1 MKSIFKLNSLNF
13 LLIILVIMLTT
24 YSTIV
29 NVKYPLIGLD
39 VKEQQNQWFVN
50 TIYSKGWAKD
60 QSINVGDR
68 ILKVNEKDPA
78 EHSTIYWF
86 NRVEKAETLTIEKAD
101 GNVEQ
106 YTITYEMLDFQYILY
121 LILPLLFSF
130 TTIFLSIFL
139 FSKKK
144 EEQSAMILIYFLL
157 SLGVCY
163 LSASTSA
170 KGDILGRVLTFVTL
184 PGSLL
189 LFIHFLQSFF
199 KKNHLTF
206 IHGKVLGLL
215 YVLYVIFL
223 LSCGTSYFIFG
234 TNYALNNILL
244 IFFALLLIC
253 LLFYLGKLYYKK
265 ENKEGTS
272 IIKILLFAFVHAL
285 SPFLVFYALPTVII
299 GNGKEFLSAEFTAIF
314 LIIIPIAIVYL
325 QIADKLFDIDFLLN
339 RLRFYSLLSLPFT
352 VYMSL
357 MVKFIFDIYPF
368 STFLLLFSILLF
380 GSTLVFLYL
389 KEYLDYKI
397 SRHLFS
403 QKSNFN
409 SSLYKFFQKAQHETK
424 VESLINHLIQEIK
437 DVLVVKDTFYL
448 EVTSVE
454 NNKWKIKNDK
464 TQYAR
469 QISELEKINWE
480 YYRVGSLLELKSG
493 YVIIIGEELEK
504 KRIIFI
510 GLKKFTPNFNIQES
524 IWIET
529 LAYIS
534 SILLENFQLIEDL
547 FYKIE
552 YYKEKQS
559 NNNYPSWLS
568 RLLFTL
574 SEKERANLSTDLH
587 DSVLQ
592 DLLQLLREIENIA
605 EKIEAEPI
613 KYDLYY
619 IKERVLDNI
628 HLVRETCNELRPP
641 FLKELGFFES
651 IQHLFKLT
659 KLRSN
664 FILYSE
670 VDPNLEIKEP
680 GHDLIIYRVVQEL
693 LNNAMKHSQASIVK
707 IALTQQD
714 HSLTIAYED
723 NGIGMD
729 MSKLNDSFKTIGVSG
744 IKERVK
750 SIGGT
755 IEIYS
760 RPKSGMNVF
769 IEIDTGSDVN
779 D

>member
-1 MKSIFKLNSLNF
+1 MKSLFKLNSLNF
-13 LLIILVIMLTT
+13 LLIIYVIVLTV
-24 YSTIV
+24 YSTVV
-29 NVKYPLIGLD
+29 NIKYPLVGLE
-39 VKEQQNQWFVN
+39 VKKQDNVWVVDA
-50 TIYSKGWAKD
+50 IYNKGWAKD
-60 QSINVGDR
+60 QPIDIGD
-68 ILKVNEKDPA
+68 IVTKVNGKNPG
-78 EHSTIYWF
+78 EHSTVILF
-86 NRVEKAETLTIEKAD
+86 NRVEKAESISVQKAD
-101 GNVEQ
+101 QTVDQ
-106 YTITYEMLDFQYILY
+106 YTITYEKLDFQYILY
-121 LILPLLFSF
+121 LIIPLLFSF

-144 EEQSAMILIYFLL
+144 DEKSAIILIYFLL
-157 SLGVCY
+157 SLGMCY
-163 LSASTSA
+163 LCASTSA
-170 KGDILGRVLTFVTL
+170 KGDILGRVLTFITL

-199 KKNHLTF
+199 KKNNLTF
-206 IHGKVLGLL
+206 INGKVLSLL

-223 LSCGTSYFIFG
+223 VSSGTCYFIFG
-234 TNYALNNILL
+234 ANPILNNVLL
-244 IFFALLLIC
+244 IFFALLLFC
-253 LLFYLGKLYYKK
+253 LFFYLCKFYFKK
-265 ENKEGTS
+265 ENVEGKS
-272 IIKILLFAFVHAL
+272 VIKILLFAFSLAL
-285 SPFLVFYALPTVII
+285 SPFLVLYALPTVIL
-299 GNGKEFLSAEFTAIF
+299 GREFLSAEFTAIF
-314 LIIIPIAIVYL
+314 LIIIPISIVYL

-339 RLRFYSLLSLPFT
+339 RLRFYTLLSLPFT
-352 VYMSL
+352 VFMSL
-357 MVKFIFDIYPF
+357 MVKIIFDIYPF
-368 STFLLLFSILLF
+368 STFLILFSILLF
-380 GSTLVFLYL
+380 SSTLIFLYL

-403 QKSNFN
+403 QKNNFN
-409 SSLYKFFQKAQHETK
+409 SSLYKFFQKTQHETK
-424 VESLINHLIQEIK
+424 VESLINNLIKEIK
-437 DVLVVKDTFYL
+437 DVLAVKDAYYL
-448 EVTSVE
+448 EVVSGEEQEWHVE
-454 NNKWKIKNDK
+454 QDVKHIK
-464 TQYAR
+464 TL
-469 QISELEKINWE
+469 SELEKINWSH
-480 YYRVGSLLELKSG
+480 YKIGSLLELKYG
-493 YVIIIGEELEK
+493 YAILIGEELGK

-510 GLKKFTPNFNIQES
+510 GLKKFRTNLNIQER
-524 IWIET
+524 IWLET

-552 YYKEKQS
+552 YYKEKQT

-592 DLLQLLREIENIA
+592 DLLQLLREIDNIA
-605 EKIEAEPI
+605 EKNEAEPV

-651 IQHLFKLT
+651 IQHLFKQT

-670 VDPNLEIKEP
+670 VEPTLEVEKK
-680 GHDLIIYRVVQEL
+680 GYDLIIYRVVQEL
-693 LNNAMKHSQASIVK
+693 LNNAMKHSQASIVR
-707 IALTQQD
+707 ISLTQRQ
-714 HSLTIAYED
+714 HTLIISYED
-723 NGIGMD
+723 NGVGMD
-729 MSKLNDSFKTIGVSG
+729 MSKLNDSFQTIGVSG

-760 RPKSGMNVF
+760 RPNCGMNVY
-769 IEIDTGSDVN
+769 IEIDTGSDEY